1 MKKISIAI
9 AAIIIAALII
19 GISVLSVKVKNFADK
34 IENIVT
40 NVGQD
45 TDKNDG
51 DKTDENNKDDT
62 NDNDDKKPVPSVP
75 TSIKVQSKDV
85 SAVNGAYILTVGKP
99 YSFEIVQDNE
109 NHAVLEEYNVFN
121 IVTTATGSMKV
132 GYYQNWGLET
142 SIQGESWEAVRSAQL
157 SEFKDDILTYSLT
170 GNTLQITLKKSVNHY
185 CKNAH
190 LSETYR
196 EYYNLVKEIESE
208 CYFTVYVY
216 NSKLG
221 VTLNCNFKIIAE
233 DTDGVII

>member
-1 MKKISIAI
+1 MKKISITI

-40 NVGQD
+40 NVGKD

-51 DKTDENNKDDT
+51 DKTDDNNKDDI
-62 NDNDDKKPVPSVP
+62 NANNDKKPVPSVP

-85 SAVNGAYILTVGKP
+85 SAVNGAYTLTVGKI
-99 YSFEIVQDNE
+99 YSFEIIQDNE

-142 SIQGESWEAVRSAQL
+142 SIQGEKWEAVHSAQL

-170 GNTLQITLKKSVNHY
+170 KNTLQITLKKSVNHY
-185 CKNAH
+185 CRKAD
-190 LSETYR
+190 LQETFR
-196 EYYNLVKEIESE
+196 EYWSLVKEIESE

-233 DTDGVII
+233 DTEGVII